1 MALPQLPQRRA
12 TERSR
17 IPAVEGLLNRLRDPG
32 PELTPEERVRRAA
45 VGVALRGLSEAEREH
60 ASRVRTARQT
70 LRRTERAHRAAVE
83 AAGKKLRKAERT
95 AASAI
100 ADVEHKRVAATSP
113 RELGR
118 YGSLRV
124 FEDHIDTGTGTVPLA
139 PESRAVI
146 GPVSVLARTLPE
158 SGVPDRVIDVKGR
171 YRSRSWIRSDRIYL
185 ALECPRTRLLVEV
198 RDESEAREFA
208 ALVNVAV
215 LNVDRLIRA
224 RHEAQMDLDRQVGE
238 VREEQ
243 RAAVE
248 EARSQLEAV
257 EAGRDPVEAAA
268 DALAA
273 AEADT
278 GEIVRRREQLAAI
291 ERAESRSTGS

>member
-1 MALPQLPQRRA
+1 M
-12 TERSR
+12 
-17 IPAVEGLLNRLRDPG
+17 
-32 PELTPEERVRRAA
+32 
-45 VGVALRGLSEAEREH
+45 GVALRGLSEAEREH
-60 ASRVRTARQT
+60 TSRVRTARRT

-83 AAGKKLRKAERT
+83 AARKKLRNAERT

-100 ADVEHKRVAATSP
+100 ADVERNRVAATTP

-124 FEDHIDTGTGTVPLA
+124 YEDHIDTGSGTVPLT
-139 PESRAVI
+139 PESRAVV
-146 GPVSVLARTLPE
+146 GPVPVLARTLPE
-158 SGVPDRVIDVKGR
+158 SGVPDRIIDAKGR
-171 YRSRSWIRSDRIYL
+171 DRSPSWVRTDRIYL
-185 ALECPRTRLLVEV
+185 ALECARTRLLVEV

-208 ALVNVAV
+208 GLVNVAV
-215 LNVDRLIRA
+215 LNVHRLIQA
-224 RHEAQMDLDRQVGE
+224 RHEARMDLDRQLGE

-248 EARSQLEAV
+248 QARRQFDAV
-257 EAGRDPVEAAA
+257 EAGREPVDAAA

-278 GEIVRRREQLAAI
+278 GEIVRRRDQLAAI
-291 ERAESRSTGS
+291 ERAESRSTVS